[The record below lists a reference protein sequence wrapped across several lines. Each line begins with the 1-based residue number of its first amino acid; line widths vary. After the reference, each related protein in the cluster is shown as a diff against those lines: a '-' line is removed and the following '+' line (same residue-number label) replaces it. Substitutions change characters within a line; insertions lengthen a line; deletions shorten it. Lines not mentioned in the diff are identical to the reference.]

1 MVARNLINKPTV
13 TIFDKMGKIQKK
25 NMLGT
30 RSSFLY
36 LMLLTIILLTLPPMH
51 HGYSLITNSLSILSS
66 SSFKDDLAYYHIVG
80 EVTNQGNEK
89 ATFVKVSD
97 AFYNSG
103 NTVVASD
110 FTFTDP
116 QDLEPGQTT
125 PFDITVSAP
134 MANEITSASVDVD
147 SVQYSSVIQNE
158 TK

>member
-1 MVARNLINKPTV
+1 
-13 TIFDKMGKIQKK
+13 
-25 NMLGT
+25 
-30 RSSFLY
+30 
-36 LMLLTIILLTLPPMH
+36 
-51 HGYSLITNSLSILSS
+51 
-66 SSFKDDLAYYHIVG
+66 
-80 EVTNQGNEK
+80 VTNQGNEK
-89 ATFVKVSD
+89 ATFVKGSD
-97 AFYNSG
+97 AFYNSS